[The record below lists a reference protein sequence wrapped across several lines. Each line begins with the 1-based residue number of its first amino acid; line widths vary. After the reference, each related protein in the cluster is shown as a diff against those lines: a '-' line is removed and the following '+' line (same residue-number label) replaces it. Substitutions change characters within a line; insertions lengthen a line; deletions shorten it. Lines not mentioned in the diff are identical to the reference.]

1 MNRITAYFLICCG
14 IFLFVSCD
22 WEDPI
27 EEQVFL
33 VGKSESNVTQFE
45 YSPSIHIVATQNH
58 QITQPLDIDNDG
70 EADVSIICKYAIN
83 SQYYHQKSVTL
94 KVLNNQF
101 SFSVKNMYDTVFQY
115 VVGTST
121 VYRKVFNC
129 LTNTNIDHSLTS
141 ILSTST
147 YFTPKMFEY
156 GEGLSK
162 NELWSSESSI
172 LAFTEVANYTVG
184 TEAVDHDLIKG
195 LWKNQGEKYL
205 VFKYT
210 GGSEIRYGWIRLQI
224 TDYSDVT
231 LYEQAFQLE

>member
-94 KVLNNQF
+94 KGERMAEQF
-101 SFSVKNMYDTVFQY
+101 FDIVNRY
-115 VVGTST
+115 V
-121 VYRKVFNC
+121 
-129 LTNTNIDHSLTS
+129 
-141 ILSTST
+141 
-147 YFTPKMFEY
+147 
-156 GEGLSK
+156 
-162 NELWSSESSI
+162 
-172 LAFTEVANYTVG
+172 
-184 TEAVDHDLIKG
+184 
-195 LWKNQGEKYL
+195 QQ
-205 VFKYT
+205 
-210 GGSEIRYGWIRLQI
+210 RYGKN
-224 TDYSDVT
+224 
-231 LYEQAFQLE
+231 F